1 MIFYDALDFT
11 CKHDFNFRLRSM
23 FNFNRLKESFLVAF
37 KRREGGLRHV
47 IVICLSL
54 FGMYSIA
61 NNSLGPVNIPY
72 AKAKFTWKNG
82 KSLLLLS
89 YKIIHFLKKMCHK
102 TFAISGTDSF
112 SEEYAKVD
120 SIGVVFNLFAI
131 GVLMPIMTQIL
142 KLSDLTITAVCV
154 FSSFSGIITIMLA
167 ENYLFLYLANFLR
180 MFSDVTTVGIRSALT
195 KLVGSSDT
203 GKVSTFIR
211 CVSFSH
217 KNAENVYF

>member
-1 MIFYDALDFT
+1 
-11 CKHDFNFRLRSM
+11 M
-23 FNFNRLKESFLVAF
+23 FNFNRLKESFQVAF
-37 KRREGGLRHV
+37 KKREGGLRHV
-47 IVICLSL
+47 IIICLSL

-61 NNSLGPVNIPY
+61 NNSLSPVNIPY

-82 KSLLLLS
+82 KLLMS
-89 YKIIHFLKKMCHK
+89 NRIIDNFLKNSLKK
-102 TFAISGTDSF
+102 TFEISGTDSF

-131 GVLMPIMTQIL
+131 GILMPIMTQIL

-167 ENYLFLYLANFLR
+167 ENYMLLYLANFLR

-203 GKVSTFIR
+203 GKERKIFIVQSTFYAP
-211 CVSFSH
+211 
-217 KNAENVYF
+217 K